1 MKSIILFL
9 FIPFYLMA
17 QNEKVELYNKAVEAY
32 NLKQYDAC
40 VKLLETYEKNYPPNE
55 QTSSMKAF
63 CHQTSKQY
71 KLAEQFYQ
79 DAIRFSENPA
89 RYYAQ
94 LAWMYHSMNDYDK
107 RLKNMIRAVELD
119 PGNARNQYDCGKFKH
134 EASQEIYATAI
145 DNFNAALKVDPDF
158 TDAYVERALYYMT
171 FGKFK
176 KAMEDLLKAKTKG
189 ADVESYIEACKF
201 ELGE

>member
-1 MKSIILFL
+1 
-9 FIPFYLMA
+9 MA
-17 QNEKVELYNKAVEAY
+17 QNEKVELYNKAVAAY
-32 NLKQYDAC
+32 NQKQYEAC
-40 VKLLETYEKNYPPNE
+40 IKLLETYEKSYMPNE

-134 EASQEIYATAI
+134 EASQEIYASAI
-145 DNFNAALKVDPDF
+145 DNFNAAIMADPEF

-176 KAMEDLLKAKTKG
+176 KAMENLLKAKTKG